1 MEGFITQGG
10 KVRINKKGVP
20 VFNALNNSM
29 SKATKESVWVDATNE
44 PQFNTW
50 VIDTNSKEGHKLV
63 GRYWHFG
70 HVPFGIAQHMEGCHF
85 AMFKTREIARKN
97 LPSVKKSFPNAAVRK
112 VRVVIIR

>member
-1 MEGFITQGG
+1 MKTNSRGA
-10 KVRINKKGVP
+10 P

-44 PQFNTW
+44 LQFNTW
-50 VIDTNSKEGHKLV
+50 VIDTNSKEGHKLI

-70 HVPFGIAQHMEGCHF
+70 TVPFGIPQHMEGCQC
-85 AMFKTREIARKN
+85 AMFKTRELARKN
-97 LPSVKKSFPNAAVRK
+97 LLSVKRSFPNATVRK